1 MKKFFQRY
9 FFPGLLVWLPILV
22 TYFIIKF
29 IVDMLDGT
37 VALLPKRYQPEQ
49 LLGFHVPGTG
59 VALTFIIV
67 LLTGMIASNFFGRQ
81 LVALWDSILNKIP
94 FIRGIHSATKQVL
107 QAFLEPHNQAF
118 RQVLL
123 IEYPRRDIWSIA
135 FKTSDEF
142 IETPID
148 EDMMTVFVPTT
159 PNPTSGLLTI
169 IPKEDVIE
177 LNLSVEDALKMIIS
191 LGVVTPGDSDSTP
204 EKTKKSH

>member
-1 MKKFFQRY
+1 MKKFFKRY

-67 LLTGMIASNFFGRQ
+67 LLTGMIASNFFCRQ

-204 EKTKKSH
+204 EK